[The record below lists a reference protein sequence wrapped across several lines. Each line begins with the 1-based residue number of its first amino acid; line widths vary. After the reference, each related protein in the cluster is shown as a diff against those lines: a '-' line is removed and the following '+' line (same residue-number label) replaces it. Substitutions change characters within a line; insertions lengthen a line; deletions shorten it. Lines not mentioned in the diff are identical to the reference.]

1 MRNQRVWDAGF
12 DDRKIEEIL
21 TGFRETRGTLVERLE
36 NMKESAVMR
45 SAMHPRLGVPMRV
58 CDMMFF
64 EAEHD
69 DYHLARISELLRLWC
84 HRRP

>member
-1 MRNQRVWDAGF
+1 MGSHYEIYAGF

-21 TGFRETRGTLVERLE
+21 TGFREARGTLVERLE
-36 NMKESAVMR
+36 SMKESAVMR
-45 SAMHPRLGVPMRV
+45 SAMHPRLGGPMRV

-69 DYHLARISELLRLWC
+69 DYHLARISELMRLWR